1 MRVLTAQVGN
11 CATIERMARS
21 SILKNAPERVA
32 AFQELFAAPA
42 RVLVLRAL
50 LPKPLNYAELFE
62 ALGDVMSRPAIH
74 GALIDLREMGYL
86 EDDAPDGVIR
96 RPSTTKLIAR
106 RDVVTHDFGQAL
118 EFVLG

>member
-1 MRVLTAQVGN
+1 
-11 CATIERMARS
+11 MARS

-32 AFQELFAAPA
+32 VFQELFAAPA

-74 GALIDLREMGYL
+74 GALIDLRAMGYL

-96 RPSTTKLIAR
+96 RPSTTKLAAR

>member
-1 MRVLTAQVGN
+1 
-11 CATIERMARS
+11 MARS

-96 RPSTTKLIAR
+96 RPSTTKLAAR